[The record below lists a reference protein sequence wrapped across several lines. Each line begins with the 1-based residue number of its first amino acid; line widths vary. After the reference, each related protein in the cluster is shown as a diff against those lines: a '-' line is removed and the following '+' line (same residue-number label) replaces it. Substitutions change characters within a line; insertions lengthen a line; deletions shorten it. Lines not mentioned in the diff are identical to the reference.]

1 MLPAMLK
8 DDTTMNEKQPIDR
21 LRESSGHADIGSEE
35 DGAIIQMKNIGG
47 RLLIFKEK
55 AIYEMLMADQI
66 DPERT
71 NINLPTSIHKLIIDK
86 GTESETVSRTLLT
99 GMALFKPEY
108 FSNNLDCEIL
118 IGLTID
124 LLSEISILEK
134 EIYDYQLAEKSSSDE
149 YEERKTQKVSYKL
162 PSVVSLESKCKTIFQ
177 KADHVEQILMDII
190 IKFYPNLGLTKQS
203 HFPYFHEKL
212 QEKYGES
219 DPFVEFIKG
228 TVYFMQV
235 IRELRNG
242 FDHRLQH
249 TKVYDFDLQTD
260 GNIIAPTIELK
271 HKKIQ
276 MNRTSL
282 SDFLNITN
290 KNMLDIIE
298 LTFAYIAGKNV
309 KIGGMPYQ
317 VKQIPADKRRN
328 KFVRYSFWMP
338 IGNEGFYCQ

>member
-1 MLPAMLK
+1 MLK

-21 LRESSGHADIGSEE
+21 IRESSGHAEISSEE

-47 RLLIFKEK
+47 RLLIIKEK
-55 AIYEMLMADQI
+55 AIYEMLMADEI

-99 GMALFKPEY
+99 AMALFKPEY

-134 EIYDYQLAEKSSSDE
+134 EIYDYQFAEKSVTDE

-162 PSVVSLESKCKTIFQ
+162 PSVINLESKCKTIFQ

-203 HFPYFHEKL
+203 HFPNFHEKL

-228 TVYFMQV
+228 AVYFMQV

-242 FDHRLQH
+242 FDHRLEH
-249 TKVYDFDLQTD
+249 TKVYDFELQTD

-271 HKKIQ
+271 HKKIKL
-276 MNRTSL
+276 NRTSL
-282 SDFLNITN
+282 NDFLNITN

-298 LTFAYIAGKNV
+298 LIFAYLAGKNV

-317 VKQIPADKRRN
+317 VKKIPDDKRRH